1 MTTGTMSTRTEG
13 LEFIATRTFDAPRPT
28 VFKAF
33 SECQSLTHWWGPAG
47 WTLPVCEMD
56 FREGGTWFYC
66 MRSSKGELSCGRT
79 TYHEI
84 VEPIRIIASDAFA
97 DAEGNV
103 DESMP
108 NMGVTITFT
117 AVDGRTL
124 VENRARFASA
134 EDLQT
139 IVETGMS
146 DGLRET
152 WDRLE
157 DYLAGRAAS

>member
-1 MTTGTMSTRTEG
+1 MTTGTMSTHTEG
-13 LEFIATRTFDAPRPT
+13 LDFVATRSFDAPRAT

-33 SECQSLTHWWGPAG
+33 SECQSLSRWWGPAG

-66 MRSSKGELSCGRT
+66 MRSPEGEVSCGKT

-84 VEPIRIIASDAFA
+84 VVPERIVNSDVFA
-97 DAEGNV
+97 DRDGNV
-103 DESMP
+103 IAGMP
-108 NMGVTITFT
+108 EARVTLLFT
-117 AVDGRTL
+117 EVDGRTQ
-124 VENRARFASA
+124 VEDRAHFASA

-139 IVETGMS
+139 VVEMGMS
-146 DGLRET
+146 QGLRET

-157 DYLAGRAAS
+157 DYLAGR

>member
-1 MTTGTMSTRTEG
+1 
-13 LEFIATRTFDAPRPT
+13 
-28 VFKAF
+28 
-33 SECQSLTHWWGPAG
+33 
-47 WTLPVCEMD
+47 MD

-66 MRSSKGELSCGRT
+66 MRSPEGEVSCGRM

-84 VEPIRIIASDAFA
+84 LEPMRIIGSDAFA
-97 DAEGNV
+97 DREGNV
-103 DESMP
+103 DEGMP
-108 NMGVTITFT
+108 KMGVTIVFT
-117 AVDGRTL
+117 DVDGRTK
-124 VENRARFASA
+124 VENRSRFASA